1 MLSGPTSS
9 DKRRARLALLLSVNL
24 HLWIFVSLGLVWWTD
39 QEPKP
44 EPEIIEVLR
53 IVLPAPPA
61 AIKGQSVESAV
72 LSQSSPKQLEAKL
85 KELPLPPVRPAR
97 VSRQEPELRW
107 SFKVAAP
114 GSEKT
119 QPPLHLVDSR
129 DLAHCLAEQQRHR
142 EQQDSQKQ
150 QSTRFRQK
158 QDPPPEDLP
167 FHAHDGAEAPNPMPP
182 VMAQPGGSQLAL
194 FDIIQRRIDAISPLV
209 HRTTIGCRALGG
221 QARVR
226 FLMNDQGYPL
236 GYQILDSSGSPCL
249 DAEIDTVLHLAEPYP
264 RVAGWIPVRV
274 TFRGSDTGT

>member
-1 MLSGPTSS
+1 MPSGPTSS

-61 AIKGQSVESAV
+61 AIEGQSVESAA
-72 LSQSSPKQLEAKL
+72 LQRPEPKL
-85 KELPLPPVRPAR
+85 KELPLSPIRSPIRPPAR
-97 VSRQEPELRW
+97 VFRQEPELRW
-107 SFKVAAP
+107 SFKVAEP

-142 EQQDSQKQ
+142 ERPSLKLV
-150 QSTRFRQK
+150 QK

-167 FHAHDGAEAPNPMPP
+167 FHAHDGADASNPMPR
-182 VMAQPGGSQLAL
+182 VMDKPGGSQLAL

-209 HRTTIGCRALGG
+209 HRTAIGCRALGG
-221 QARVR
+221 QARIR
-226 FLMNDQGYPL
+226 FLMNAQGYPL
-236 GYQILDSSGSPCL
+236 GYQVLDSSGSPCL
-249 DAEIDTVLHLAEPYP
+249 DAEIDTVLHMAEPYP